1 MNNLDMNNP
10 MIQRYYDLLVDQCT
24 VGLDNDGWSEL
35 IQLQQQLLTQHP
47 DYDWLGAVDDVALA
61 VAEVDCAQAPEISA
75 PMPADML
82 NHIEQTIATQSDAL
96 SDNDVVDMASRLAEK
111 KAASQ
116 SNRSQWYGWYAAAAA
131 LAAAIYFSAES
142 PRVTDTPTVA
152 EQRSGL
158 IQGANTLVV
167 DWGVPTVAGYQQVRG
182 DVVWDNEK
190 QQGFMRLVNLP
201 VNDPAQ
207 SQYQLWIVDP
217 QRDKNPIDG
226 GVFDV
231 TTEGEV
237 LIPIDSKLPVISPA
251 AFAIT
256 REQPGGVV
264 VSAGPL
270 LVVAAVET

>member
-1 MNNLDMNNP
+1 MSNP

-35 IQLQQQLLTQHP
+35 IQLQQQLLKQYP
-47 DYDWLGAVDDVALA
+47 DYDWLGAVDDVALT
-61 VAEVDCAQAPEISA
+61 VAEVDRAQAPEIEV

-82 NHIEQTIATQSDAL
+82 GQIEQTIATAGETL
-96 SDNDVVDMASRLAEK
+96 GDNDVLDMASRLAEK
-111 KAASQ
+111 KAARQ

-131 LAAAIYFSAES
+131 LAAAIYFGAEN
-142 PRVTDTPTVA
+142 PRVTDTSTLA
-152 EQRSGL
+152 EQRSAL
-158 IQGANTLVV
+158 IEGANALLV
-167 DWGVPTVAGYQQVRG
+167 DWGVPTADGYQQVSG

-201 VNDPAQ
+201 INDPSQ

-217 QRDKNPIDG
+217 ERDKNPVDG
-226 GVFDV
+226 GVFDITV
-231 TTEGEV
+231 DGEV
-237 LIPIDSKLPVISPA
+237 LVPIDSKLSVISPA